1 MKVRINIY
9 LKDEILD
16 PEGKAIEKVINRA
29 GYGGIKNVRV
39 RKTIDMDIDAAETE
53 ALKIAGEV
61 AQKILIN
68 PVIHEADIKRL

>member
-29 GYGGIKNVRV
+29 GYSGIKNVRV
-39 RKTIDMDIDAAETE
+39 RKTIDMDIDANETE
-53 ALKIAGEV
+53 ALKIAEEV

-68 PVIHEADIKRL
+68 PVIHEADIRKL